1 MEQTIRHNTRN
12 TGTFVSLLV
21 TGCFVVGIIIAM
33 RYNWPP
39 DWSFEWIVMSFVL
52 AGSLLLVGGYGLW
65 IFRPKIAWICITSE
79 SVSVFDAPGVRWVD
93 RKFDV
98 DEISRFIHRIDDR
111 RCWIQTRDGTNHRL
125 SDHLAL
131 EHDRIVRAFHDLHP
145 QIECDIR

>member
-1 MEQTIRHNTRN
+1 MEQTIRHTTRN

-21 TGCFVVGIIIAM
+21 ASCFVVGIIIAM
-33 RYNWPP
+33 RHNWPP

-52 AGSLLLVGGYGLW
+52 AGSLLLVGGYVHR
-65 IFRPKIAWICITSE
+65 IVRPKTARICITSE
-79 SVSVFDAPGVRWVD
+79 SVVVFDTPRVRWIV
-93 RKFDV
+93 RNFDI
-98 DEISRFIHRIDDR
+98 DEVSRFIYRVDDR

-131 EHDRIVRAFHDLHP
+131 EHDRIVQAFHDLHP